1 MAKGWRISARKRLY
15 GVGISHRTAAGH
27 GSCEAQQRSRVE
39 FDAEL
44 IEKIATVAE
53 EKLRDSDRRRIA
65 LAGCLQKLPED
76 QRALL
81 AARYEATGSV
91 NDLAKARQTTP
102 KALSEMLRRLRQAL
116 LQCIERTLAQE
127 AHA

>member
-1 MAKGWRISARKRLY
+1 M
-15 GVGISHRTAAGH
+15 
-27 GSCEAQQRSRVE
+27 
-39 FDAEL
+39 
-44 IEKIATVAE
+44 
-53 EKLRDSDRRRIA
+53 RDSDRRRIA

-91 NDLAKARQTTP
+91 IELAKARQTTP
-102 KALSEMLRRLRQAL
+102 KALSERLRRLRQAL